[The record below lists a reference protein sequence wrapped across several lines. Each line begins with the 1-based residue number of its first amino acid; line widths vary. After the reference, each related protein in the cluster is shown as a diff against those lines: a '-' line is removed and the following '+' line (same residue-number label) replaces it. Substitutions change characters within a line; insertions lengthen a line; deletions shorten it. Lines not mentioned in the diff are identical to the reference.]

1 MKQCEFRY
9 KDCIKEY
16 CNVICKGISH
26 HPECSSI
33 YRCKHDDVMCDGKCE
48 AHKALAKMKELNKE
62 FGQIASAI
70 NLLEKIKKQKAEEI
84 AELREKI
91 K

>member
-1 MKQCEFRY
+1 
-9 KDCIKEY
+9 
-16 CNVICKGISH
+16 
-26 HPECSSI
+26 
-33 YRCKHDDVMCDGKCE
+33 MCDGKCE